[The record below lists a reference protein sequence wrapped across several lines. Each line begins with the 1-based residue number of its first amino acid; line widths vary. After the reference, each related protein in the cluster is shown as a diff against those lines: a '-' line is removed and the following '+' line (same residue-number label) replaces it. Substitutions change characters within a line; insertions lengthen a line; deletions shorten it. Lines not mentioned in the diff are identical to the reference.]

1 MRSRAGKRSGGI
13 TAVLLLGALCP
24 ARPQQSDLPNSPTPW
39 DTRPASLADAQRASA
54 EGRFAQAESV
64 LRRYLQQNASS
75 GDAAYLLAYS
85 LLREGKAVE
94 ALAAYTQA
102 AALRKPSANELRGVA
117 QAYVLLEDY
126 TNADKWLT
134 LSLRMD
140 PRSAD
145 TWYNLGRSRYTQN
158 RFADA
163 VECYRKALMLSPRS
177 VKAENNLG
185 LAYEGLNQAQ
195 DAELAYRQAIAW
207 QDTVPVAAVSEQ
219 PLLNLAILL
228 LHGNGMAEAHKLLLQ
243 AVAIAPNDA
252 HIHEQLGQ
260 VYVRDKNYDAAA
272 GEFESAIRLD
282 PQRGSLHFMLGQT
295 YKHLGRKTEA
305 AAEFAETARLA
316 RIFPE
321 NGSR

>member
-1 MRSRAGKRSGGI
+1 MRGCTGKRSGWI
-13 TAVLLLGALCP
+13 TAVLLLGALCA
-24 ARPQQSDLPNSPTPW
+24 ARPQQSNLPNSPTQS
-39 DTRPASLADAQRASA
+39 DTRPASLADAQRARA
-54 EGRFAQAESV
+54 AGKFDQAESI
-64 LRRYLQQNASS
+64 LRRYLQENASS

-85 LLREGKAVE
+85 LLREGKAAE

-102 AALRKPSANELRGVA
+102 AALRKPSASELRGVA

-126 TNADKWLT
+126 TDADKWLT

-145 TWYNLGRSRYTQN
+145 TWYNLGRSQYTQN

-163 VECYRKALMLSPRS
+163 AACYQKALLLSPRS

-185 LAYEGLNQAQ
+185 LAYEGLNRAQ
-195 DAELAYRQAIAW
+195 EAELAYRQAIAW
-207 QDTVPVAAVSEQ
+207 QDADQADVASEQ

-228 LHGNGMAEAHKLLLQ
+228 LHGNGTAEAQTLLSK
-243 AVAIAPNDA
+243 AVALAPKDA

-260 VYVRDKNYDAAA
+260 IDMRKENFEAAA
-272 GEFESAIRLD
+272 REFELATRLA
-282 PQRGSLHFMLGQT
+282 PLRSSLHFMLGQA
-295 YKHLGRKTEA
+295 YKHLGRQTEA

-316 RIFPE
+316 RILPE